1 VLRVTRLVGLSVL
14 NLIRNP
20 LRQAVLYPWVILTIE
35 RWAEQRYHL
44 AVPTIPFVTYLGAAA
59 VGIGA
64 LLCLVTMVQFV
75 VDGAGTA
82 EGYAGPV
89 LFIRRGAFKWTRNP
103 LYLGMTAILLGESL
117 HYESLP
123 LLIYALYWLHEF
135 ARRVQREESRMLNR
149 FGDAYLHYTETTP
162 RWLPGQ
168 PGSRLAPAQS
178 ELQEQRARRSAARGR
193 RHVPEPD
200 HKLRNNILRV
210 GQTLTLFA
218 LVGYLST
225 YLGIFSPSRTPFLWF
240 DPVENLFHLVPGL
253 TFLAV
258 ASLPGLRLSLA
269 PALRPLLVVVG
280 LAFLAAAIAGFA
292 LARRSA
298 PNILGVTN
306 FENPVENV
314 IHWVVGVQC
323 LFAATKEY
331 LVPTRGGRRNAPC
344 PA

>member
-1 VLRVTRLVGLSVL
+1 VLRVTRLVGLSAL

-35 RWAEQRYHL
+35 RWAEQRYQL
-44 AVPTIPFVTYLGAAA
+44 AVPTIPVIAYLGGAAI
-59 VGIGA
+59 GIGA

-75 VDGAGTA
+75 VDGAGTP

-89 LFIRRGAFKWTRNP
+89 LLIRRGAFKWTRNP

-117 HYESLP
+117 YYESLP
-123 LLIYALYWLHEF
+123 LLIYALYWLREF
-135 ARRVQREESRMLNR
+135 ARRVRREESRMLTR

-168 PGSRLAPAQS
+168 PGSRLEPAQG
-178 ELQEQRARRSAARGR
+178 EFQKQPARRASARGR
-193 RHVPEPD
+193 HHVPEPER
-200 HKLRNNILRV
+200 KLRNTILRV
-210 GQTLTLFA
+210 GQILTVFA
-218 LVGYLST
+218 LVGYLNM

-253 TFLAV
+253 TLLAV
-258 ASLPGLRLSLA
+258 ASVPGLRLSLA
-269 PALRPLLVVVG
+269 PAHRPLLVVVG
-280 LAFLAAAIAGFA
+280 LALLIAAVAGFA
-292 LARRSA
+292 LAGRSA

-323 LFAATKEY
+323 LFAATREY
-331 LVPTRGGRRNAPC
+331 LVPAGGGRNAPC